1 MILLLRKELCV
12 INLLFRWEK
21 LNRKLLLFKQSVF
34 SELDNKETTG
44 NDYRKTQRVSKT
56 FNLNKLGEFK
66 ILFVI

>member
-34 SELDNKETTG
+34 NELDNKETTG
-44 NDYRKTQRVSKT
+44 NDYRKLQRVSKT
-56 FNLNKLGEFK
+56 FNLNKLGEFN